1 MKKYMMTLAALLAAS
16 NVMAASAPA
25 AEKPPIMVLTTVD
38 FSGEQ
43 PKPLAS
49 TSYSLAAKNIQLCWE
64 VVNAPLMIQNN
75 VVEIFSTPAQAVF
88 NSQGSEVEV
97 SKDKKQYTLK
107 TMLPATAAGTVS
119 RCWTFDKTDPIGK
132 YTLELKVNDIV
143 FQKQQ
148 FEIVK

>member
-1 MKKYMMTLAALLAAS
+1 MTLAALLSAS

-25 AEKPPIMVLTTVD
+25 AEQPPIMVLTTVD

-43 PKPLAS
+43 PKALGS
-49 TSYSLAAKNIQLCWE
+49 TSYSLSTPNIQLCWE
-64 VVNAPLMIQNN
+64 VLNTPLGLQNKVIETFN
-75 VVEIFSTPAQAVF
+75 TPAEAAF
-88 NSQGSEVEV
+88 SSPSSEVVV
-97 SKDKKQYTLK
+97 SKDKKQHELTS
-107 TMLPATAAGTVS
+107 TLPATVTGTLS
-119 RCWTFDKTDPIGK
+119 RCWKFDKTDPIGK